1 MPIFKLTKDA
11 LEALPETAF
20 RSQGIRER
28 GDLQRLLRA
37 NIGAVAADVL
47 VIAEEFAE
55 WEDSKRRIDLLG
67 VDKDANLVVIELK
80 RDDDGHMELQA
91 IRYAAM
97 VSTMT
102 FARAVEVFQ
111 AFLDKVAPG
120 RNARESLL
128 EFLGWDEPRDK
139 DFARDVRI
147 VLVAADFSKELTTAV
162 LWLNKRDLDIRCVRI
177 KPYALGADT
186 IIDAQQVV
194 PLPEAEEYT
203 IQLRRKEHAVRAD
216 DDEKSQTHQA
226 FWTQLLA
233 LAATAT
239 PRFAKLAPSRA
250 HWLAAATGFSALR
263 LVYLILRESA
273 AVELY
278 IDGRT
283 DSYAWNKTAFDYLH
297 GRREEIERAYGGPLS
312 WQRID
317 ERRACRISDDTI
329 EGGLRSP
336 RDEWPEIAKRMVNA
350 MQRLEKAL
358 LPHLGAAAEHAA
370 RAAP

>member
-1 MPIFKLTKDA
+1 MPIFRLTKDS
-11 LEALPETAF
+11 LDALPETAF
-20 RSQGIRER
+20 RTQGIKER
-28 GDLQRLLRA
+28 ADLQRLLRA

-55 WEDSKRRIDLLG
+55 WEDSRRRIDLLG

-80 RDDDGHMELQA
+80 RDDGGHMELQA

-102 FARAVEVFQ
+102 FARAAEVFQ
-111 AFLDKVAPG
+111 AHLDKIG
-120 RNARESLL
+120 GGSDARALLL

-147 VLVAADFSKELTTAV
+147 VLVSADFSKELTTSV
-162 LWLNKRDLDIRCVRI
+162 LWLNERDLDIRCVRL
-177 KPYALGADT
+177 KPYAHGNDT
-186 IIDAQQVV
+186 IIDVQQVV

-216 DDEKSQTHQA
+216 DDEKSLAHQA

-233 LAATAT
+233 LAAEAT
-239 PRFAKLAPSRA
+239 PRFAKLTPSRA
-250 HWLAAATGFSALR
+250 HWLAGGTGFSALR
-263 LVYLILRESA
+263 LVYLILRDSA
-273 AVELY
+273 GAELY
-278 IDGRT
+278 IDGRA
-283 DSYAWNKTAFDYLH
+283 DSYAWNKAAFDYLH
-297 GRREEIERAYGGPLS
+297 GRRDEIERAYGGPLN

-329 EGGLRSP
+329 KGGLRSP
-336 RDEWPEIAKRMVNA
+336 REEWPEIAKRMVNA

-358 LPHLGAAAEHAA
+358 LPHLAAAAEHAA
-370 RAAP
+370 RAVP